1 MACCL
6 QSRWY
11 VRIGRLQIMK
21 YPSFL
26 RKFKQRFGMISDT
39 NRLVHQIRFNQK
51 KYILEQNILHSQESG
66 VTDEKYCDHDIIVS
80 LTTYSKRIYDVHLTI
95 ESIMEQT
102 MKANRII
109 LWLDYSFESQPLPKA
124 LQLLQKRGLEIEYCK
139 DIRSYKKLIPALKKY
154 PNDAVITIDDDVMYE
169 FDLLEKLINAYQ
181 KDASYI
187 YCNRI
192 HIMRLNERGNLLSY
206 LQWEWESNDTEANIM
221 NFPTGVG
228 GILYPPHSL
237 DEEVFNESVFLDICK
252 YADDVWFKAMAMK
265 KGTLSQKVY
274 THSPKGEE
282 YLDNEMVQDIALSR
296 INTQGKILNDR
307 QIEAVFTKY
316 NLYQLLK

>member
-1 MACCL
+1 M
-6 QSRWY
+6 R
-11 VRIGRLQIMK
+11 

-26 RKFKQRFGMISDT
+26 RKIKQRISMISDS
-39 NRLVHQIRFNQK
+39 NRLIHQIRFNQK

-66 VTDEKYCDHDIIVS
+66 ITDEKYCAHDIIVS

-109 LWLDYSFESQPLPKA
+109 LWLDYSFEKQPLPKA

-154 PNDAVITIDDDVMYE
+154 PDDAIITIDDDLIYE
-169 FDLLEKLINAYQ
+169 FDLLEKLIMAYQ
-181 KDASYI
+181 QTPSYI
-187 YCNRI
+187 YCNR
-192 HIMRLNERGNLLSY
+192 HHVMQLNEQGKLLPY
-206 LQWEWESNDTEANIM
+206 LQWQWESNDMEANIM
-221 NFPTGVG
+221 NFPTTGAG
-228 GILYPPHSL
+228 TLFPPHSL
-237 DEEVFNESVFLDICK
+237 DEEVFNESVFSEICK

-265 KGTLSQKVY
+265 KGTLSKKVY
-274 THSPKGEE
+274 THNPKGIEYFENEE
-282 YLDNEMVQDIALSR
+282 VQDIALWR
-296 INTQGKILNDR
+296 INTQGAMLNDR

>member
-1 MACCL
+1 M
-6 QSRWY
+6 R
-11 VRIGRLQIMK
+11 

-26 RKFKQRFGMISDT
+26 RKIKQRISMISDS
-39 NRLVHQIRFNQK
+39 NRLIHQIRFNQK

-66 VTDEKYCDHDIIVS
+66 ITDEKYCAHDIIVS

-109 LWLDYSFESQPLPKA
+109 LWLDYSFENLPLPKA

-154 PNDAVITIDDDVMYE
+154 PDDAIITIDDDVLYE
-169 FDLLEKLINAYQ
+169 FDLLEKLIMAYQ
-181 KDASYI
+181 EDPSYI
-187 YCNRI
+187 YCNRY
-192 HIMRLNERGNLLSY
+192 HLMLPNGKGKLLPY
-206 LQWEWESNDTEANIM
+206 MQWKWTYTNQDASIW

-228 GILYPPHSL
+228 GVLYPPHSL
-237 DEEVFNESVFLDICK
+237 DEEVFNEETFLDICK

-265 KGTLSQKVY
+265 KGTLSKKVY
-274 THSPKGEE
+274 THNLKGEE
-282 YLDNEMVQDIALSR
+282 YFLNEEVQDIGLSL
-296 INTQGKILNDR
+296 INTQGAMLNDK

>member
-1 MACCL
+1 M
-6 QSRWY
+6 R
-11 VRIGRLQIMK
+11 

-26 RKFKQRFGMISDT
+26 RKIKQRISMISDN
-39 NRLVHQIRFNQK
+39 NRLIHQIRFNQK

-66 VTDEKYCDHDIIVS
+66 ITDEKYCAHDIIVS

-109 LWLDYSFESQPLPKA
+109 LWLDYSFENLPLPKA

-154 PNDAVITIDDDVMYE
+154 PDDAIITIDDDVLYE
-169 FDLLEKLINAYQ
+169 FDLLEKLIMAYQ
-181 KDASYI
+181 EDPSYI
-187 YCNRI
+187 YCNRY
-192 HIMRLNERGNLLSY
+192 HLMLPNGKGKLLPY
-206 LQWEWESNDTEANIM
+206 MQWKWTYTNQDASIW

-237 DEEVFNESVFLDICK
+237 DEEVFNEETFLDICK

-265 KGTLSQKVY
+265 KGTLSKKVY
-274 THSPKGEE
+274 THNLKGEE
-282 YLDNEMVQDIALSR
+282 YFLNEEVQDIGLSL
-296 INTQGKILNDR
+296 INTQGAILNDK

>member
-1 MACCL
+1 
-6 QSRWY
+6 
-11 VRIGRLQIMK
+11 
-21 YPSFL
+21 
-26 RKFKQRFGMISDT
+26 MIPES
-39 NRLVHQIRFNQK
+39 NRLIHQIRFNQK

-66 VTDEKYCDHDIIVS
+66 VTNEKYCGHDIIVS

-109 LWLDYSFESQPLPKA
+109 LWLDYSFENLPLPKA

-154 PNDAVITIDDDVMYE
+154 PDDAIITIDDDVLYE
-169 FDLLEKLINAYQ
+169 FDLLEKLITAYQ
-181 KDASYI
+181 QNPSYI
-187 YCNRI
+187 YCNR
-192 HIMRLNERGNLLSY
+192 HHLMRQDAEGKLFPYIQWTWNYINL
-206 LQWEWESNDTEANIM
+206 DANVM

-237 DEEVFNESVFLDICK
+237 DKEVFNEAVFLDICK

-265 KGTLSQKVY
+265 KGTFSKKVY
-274 THSPKGEE
+274 THNSKGEE
-282 YLDNEMVQDIALSR
+282 YLDNEDVQDIALCR
-296 INTQGKILNDR
+296 INTQGAMLNDR
-307 QIEAVFTKY
+307 QIEEVFSKY

>member
-1 MACCL
+1 M
-6 QSRWY
+6 R
-11 VRIGRLQIMK
+11 

-26 RKFKQRFGMISDT
+26 RKIKQRISMISDS
-39 NRLVHQIRFNQK
+39 NRLIHQIRFNQK

-66 VTDEKYCDHDIIVS
+66 ITDEKYCAHDIIVS

-109 LWLDYSFESQPLPKA
+109 LWLDYSFENQALPKA

-154 PNDAVITIDDDVMYE
+154 PDDVIITIDDDLIYE
-169 FDLLEKLINAYQ
+169 FDLLEKLIMAYQ
-181 KDASYI
+181 QTPSYI
-187 YCNRI
+187 YCNR
-192 HIMRLNERGNLLSY
+192 HHVMQLNEQGKLLPY
-206 LQWEWESNDTEANIM
+206 LQWQWESNDMEANIM
-221 NFPTGVG
+221 NFPTTGAG
-228 GILYPPHSL
+228 TLFPPHSL
-237 DEEVFNESVFLDICK
+237 DEEVFNESVFSEICK

-265 KGTLSQKVY
+265 KGTLSKKVY
-274 THSPKGEE
+274 THNPKGIEYFENEE
-282 YLDNEMVQDIALSR
+282 VQDIALWR
-296 INTQGKILNDR
+296 INTQGAMLNDR

>member
-1 MACCL
+1 M
-6 QSRWY
+6 R
-11 VRIGRLQIMK
+11 

-26 RKFKQRFGMISDT
+26 RKIKQRISMISDN
-39 NRLVHQIRFNQK
+39 NRLIHQIRFNQK

-66 VTDEKYCDHDIIVS
+66 ITDAKYCDHDIIVS

-109 LWLDYSFESQPLPKA
+109 LWLDYSFENQALPKA

-139 DIRSYKKLIPALKKY
+139 DIRSYTKLVPALRKY
-154 PNDAVITIDDDVMYE
+154 PNDAIITIDDDLLYDI
-169 FDLLEKLINAYQ
+169 DLLEKLIMAYQ
-181 KDASYI
+181 EDPSYI
-187 YCNRI
+187 YCNRY
-192 HIMRLNERGNLLSY
+192 HLMLPNGKGKLLPY
-206 LQWEWESNDTEANIM
+206 MQWKWTYTNQDASIW

-228 GILYPPHSL
+228 GVLYPPHSL
-237 DEEVFNESVFLDICK
+237 DEEVFNEETFLDICK

-265 KGTLSQKVY
+265 KGTLSKKVY
-274 THSPKGEE
+274 THNLKGEE
-282 YLDNEMVQDIALSR
+282 YFLNEEVQDIGLSL
-296 INTQGKILNDR
+296 INTQGAMLNDK

>member
-1 MACCL
+1 M
-6 QSRWY
+6 R
-11 VRIGRLQIMK
+11 

-26 RKFKQRFGMISDT
+26 RKIKQRISMISDS
-39 NRLVHQIRFNQK
+39 NRLIHQIRFNQK

-66 VTDEKYCDHDIIVS
+66 ITDEKYCAHDIIVS

-109 LWLDYSFESQPLPKA
+109 LWLDYSFENQALPKA

-154 PNDAVITIDDDVMYE
+154 PDDVIITIDDDLIYE
-169 FDLLEKLINAYQ
+169 FDLLEKLIMAYQ
-181 KDASYI
+181 QNPSYI
-187 YCNRI
+187 YCNR
-192 HIMRLNERGNLLSY
+192 HHVMQLNEQGKLLPY
-206 LQWEWESNDTEANIM
+206 LQWQWESNDMEANIM
-221 NFPTGVG
+221 NFPTTGAG
-228 GILYPPHSL
+228 TLFPPHSL
-237 DEEVFNESVFLDICK
+237 DEEVFNESVFSEICK

-265 KGTLSQKVY
+265 KGTLSKKVY
-274 THSPKGEE
+274 THNPKGIEYFENEE
-282 YLDNEMVQDIALSR
+282 VQDIALWR
-296 INTQGKILNDR
+296 INTQGAMLNDR

>member
-1 MACCL
+1 
-6 QSRWY
+6 
-11 VRIGRLQIMK
+11 
-21 YPSFL
+21 
-26 RKFKQRFGMISDT
+26 MISDS
-39 NRLVHQIRFNQK
+39 NRLIHQIRFNQK

-66 VTDEKYCDHDIIVS
+66 ITDEKYCDHDIIVS

-109 LWLDYSFESQPLPKA
+109 LWLDYSFEKQPLPKA

-154 PNDAVITIDDDVMYE
+154 PDDAIITIDDDLIYE
-169 FDLLEKLINAYQ
+169 FDLLEKLIMAYQ
-181 KDASYI
+181 QTPSYI
-187 YCNRI
+187 YCNR
-192 HIMRLNERGNLLSY
+192 HHVMQLNEQGKLLPY
-206 LQWEWESNDTEANIM
+206 LQWQWESNDMEANIM
-221 NFPTGVG
+221 NFPTTGAG
-228 GILYPPHSL
+228 TLFPPHSL
-237 DEEVFNESVFLDICK
+237 DEEVFNESVFSEICK

-265 KGTLSQKVY
+265 KGTLSKKVY
-274 THSPKGEE
+274 THNPKGIEYFENEE
-282 YLDNEMVQDIALSR
+282 VQDIALWR
-296 INTQGKILNDR
+296 INTQGAMLNDR

>member
-1 MACCL
+1 M
-6 QSRWY
+6 R
-11 VRIGRLQIMK
+11 

-26 RKFKQRFGMISDT
+26 RKIKQRISMISDS
-39 NRLVHQIRFNQK
+39 NRLIHQIRFNQK

-66 VTDEKYCDHDIIVS
+66 ITDEKYCAHDIIVS

-109 LWLDYSFESQPLPKA
+109 LWLDYSFEKQPLPKA

-139 DIRSYKKLIPALKKY
+139 DIHSYTKLIPALKRY
-154 PNDAVITIDDDVMYE
+154 PNDAIITIDDDLVYE
-169 FDLLEKLINAYQ
+169 FDLLEKLIIAYRQ
-181 KDASYI
+181 DPSYI
-187 YCNRI
+187 YCNR
-192 HIMRLNERGNLLSY
+192 HHLMRQDVDGKLFPY
-206 LQWEWESNDTEANIM
+206 MQWTWNYIGLDANIM

-237 DEEVFNESVFLDICK
+237 DEEVFNEETFLDICK

-265 KGTLSQKVY
+265 KGTLSKKVY
-274 THSPKGEE
+274 THNLKGEE
-282 YLDNEMVQDIALSR
+282 YFLNEEVQDIGLSL
-296 INTQGKILNDR
+296 INTQGAMLNDK

>member
-1 MACCL
+1 
-6 QSRWY
+6 
-11 VRIGRLQIMK
+11 
-21 YPSFL
+21 
-26 RKFKQRFGMISDT
+26 MISDS
-39 NRLVHQIRFNQK
+39 NRLIHQIRFNQK

-66 VTDEKYCDHDIIVS
+66 ITDEKYCAHDIIVS

-109 LWLDYSFESQPLPKA
+109 LWLDYSFEKQPLPKA

-154 PNDAVITIDDDVMYE
+154 PDDAIITIDDDLIYE
-169 FDLLEKLINAYQ
+169 FDLLEKLIMAYQ
-181 KDASYI
+181 QTPSYI
-187 YCNRI
+187 YCNR
-192 HIMRLNERGNLLSY
+192 HHVMQLNEQGKLLPY
-206 LQWEWESNDTEANIM
+206 LQWQWESNDMEANIM
-221 NFPTGVG
+221 NFPTTGAG
-228 GILYPPHSL
+228 TLFPPHSL
-237 DEEVFNESVFLDICK
+237 DEEVFNESVFSEICK

-265 KGTLSQKVY
+265 KGTLSKKVY
-274 THSPKGEE
+274 THNPKGIEYFENEE
-282 YLDNEMVQDIALSR
+282 VQDIALWR
-296 INTQGKILNDR
+296 INTQGAMLNDR